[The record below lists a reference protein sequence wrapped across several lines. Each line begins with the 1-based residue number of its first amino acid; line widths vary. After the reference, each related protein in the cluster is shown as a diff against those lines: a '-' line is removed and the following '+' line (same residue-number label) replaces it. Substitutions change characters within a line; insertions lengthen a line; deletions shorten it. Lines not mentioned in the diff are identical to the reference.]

1 MLDNKLRLY
10 YQLPC
15 VKPNGYNRSIAR
27 PMQGINN
34 RATHVEEIQI
44 ELPCFDDPDNLALSM
59 LLPVTRLPK
68 TEFVV
73 LEPVFLSRRYL
84 RTGDVIETEQAE
96 GGTYRYVRT
105 VKTTPMRGEAFSV
118 ARQQL
123 ESEPFRNLLDEVC
136 HNGGAWEFLMEGIL
150 YLEMPRGSSF
160 WNDIYERVRTARDR

>member
-84 RTGDVIETEQAE
+84 RTGDVIET
-96 GGTYRYVRT
+96 
-105 VKTTPMRGEAFSV
+105 
-118 ARQQL
+118 
-123 ESEPFRNLLDEVC
+123 
-136 HNGGAWEFLMEGIL
+136 
-150 YLEMPRGSSF
+150 
-160 WNDIYERVRTARDR
+160 